1 MSLPHSGVPPGLQ
14 VKGTDTVKASQDVG
28 LRTAIDEERVNAWLI
43 QVMMPPLTLRPPRTR
58 LLGVV
63 CSRLSPSFL

>member
-14 VKGTDTVKASQDVG
+14 VKGADTVKASQDVG

-43 QVMMPPLTLRPPRTR
+43 QVMMPPPDP
-58 LLGVV
+58 
-63 CSRLSPSFL
+63 